1 LLEGGRR
8 EDRHRLNDQWK
19 VCPRNVL
26 HMDGRRRKV
35 RIDRPDD
42 CILCEENA
50 ASQIGIELRTCAR
63 QLVAI

>member
-1 LLEGGRR
+1 M
-8 EDRHRLNDQWK
+8 
-19 VCPRNVL
+19 CPRNVL